1 MRQQVE
7 DSREGN
13 PGHNS
18 GQNEEEDHEN
28 EEFQRQMLY
37 QYVEDD
43 GSYDQGNGEFQYRIE
58 DHEDDV
64 NREVEEEML
73 AMARNRGRA
82 GRLEEQKANIRPMNI
97 ERV

>member
-13 PGHNS
+13 PGQNS
-18 GQNEEEDHEN
+18 GLNEEEDHEE

-37 QYVEDD
+37 NDIEDD
-43 GSYDQGNGEFQYRIE
+43 GSYDQGNGEFQYRVE
-58 DHEDDV
+58 DHEADV

-82 GRLEEQKANIRPMNI
+82 GRLEE
-97 ERV
+97 